1 MILAHDYDFKTVST
15 KENGNADIL
24 QRLPRTV
31 KSKLPHA
38 QSSNSKVD
46 KIQIETL
53 NNKVLQTIKRS

>member
-1 MILAHDYDFKTVST
+1 MST
-15 KENGNADIL
+15 KENGNVDIL

-46 KIQIETL
+46 KIQTETL
-53 NNKVLQTIKRS
+53 NNKVLQMIKRS